1 MVRVLRQVLSL
12 ALIGAVALLHAQA
25 AALHVHAAIDHAM
38 DSHGHGPA
46 SHHHDVTH
54 QSAQDTT
61 QIAAL
66 EPGDTVIAVRV
77 VAASTGL
84 IKPML
89 APRDPTPSID
99 PESAAIVDGMRI
111 VARAHGPP
119 STRQPSLRAPP
130 AFSSL

>member
-1 MVRVLRQVLSL
+1 MRVVRQVLSL
-12 ALIGAVALLHAQA
+12 ALIGAVTLLNAQA
-25 AALHVHAAIDHAM
+25 AGLHVHADANDHAV
-38 DSHGHGPA
+38 DVHRLGPA

-54 QSAQDTT
+54 HAAQATT

-66 EPGDTVIAVRV
+66 EPGDSVIPVRV
-77 VAASTGL
+77 VAASTGV

-89 APRDPTPSID
+89 APGDPTPSID
-99 PESAAIVDGMRI
+99 PGSPAIVEATRI

-119 STRQPSLRAPP
+119 STRQPALRAPP

>member
-1 MVRVLRQVLSL
+1 MVRVVRQVLSL
-12 ALIGAVALLHAQA
+12 ALIGAVTLLNAQA
-25 AALHVHAAIDHAM
+25 AGLHVHAAIDRALDM
-38 DSHGHGPA
+38 HGHGPA

-54 QSAQDTT
+54 HAAQATT

-66 EPGDTVIAVRV
+66 VPGDTVIPVRV
-77 VAASTGL
+77 VAASTAL

-89 APRDPTPSID
+89 APGDPTPSID
-99 PESAAIVDGMRI
+99 PGSPAIVDATRI

-119 STRQPSLRAPP
+119 STRQPALRAPP